1 MVSWT
6 TYEEFSANF
15 CDFEEIIVK
24 IELQRI
30 IQNEFNFPGNFFL
43 LYVDKTYEGT
53 LYIKRIF
60 LMNF

>member
-1 MVSWT
+1 MKNLVQI
-6 TYEEFSANF
+6 FVILKKLVN
-15 CDFEEIIVK
+15 

-30 IQNEFNFPGNFFL
+30 IQSEFNFPGNFFL

-53 LYIKRIF
+53 LDIKRIF